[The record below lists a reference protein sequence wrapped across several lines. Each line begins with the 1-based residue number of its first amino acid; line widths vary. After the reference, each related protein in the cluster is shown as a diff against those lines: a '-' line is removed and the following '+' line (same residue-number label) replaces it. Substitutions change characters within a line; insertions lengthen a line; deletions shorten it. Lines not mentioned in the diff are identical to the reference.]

1 MGGSRWRRRR
11 WNRVK
16 GNSVPEAIVTRASLP
31 HIHQVSV
38 SDGGVP
44 KRAVTSALVT
54 SRGLTGDRQ
63 RNRTYHGGADR
74 AVCLYSLEMIEAL
87 RAEGHSIG
95 PGSSGE
101 NLTVAG
107 LDWPRIQ
114 PGDRLTI
121 GETVQLEIMSYT
133 TPCRLNGQW
142 FKDGDYGRISQEAY
156 PGWSRLYAR
165 VLCEGTVSQG
175 DLVLVEIPRE
185 KE

>member
-16 GNSVPEAIVTRASLP
+16 GGSVPEAMVTRASLP

-38 SDGGVP
+38 SEGGVP
-44 KRAVTSALVT
+44 KRLSPQRS
-54 SRGLTGDRQ
+54 SRLDGLTGDRQ

-101 NLTVAG
+101 
-107 LDWPRIQ
+107 I
-114 PGDRLTI
+114 
-121 GETVQLEIMSYT
+121 
-133 TPCRLNGQW
+133 
-142 FKDGDYGRISQEAY
+142 
-156 PGWSRLYAR
+156 
-165 VLCEGTVSQG
+165 
-175 DLVLVEIPRE
+175 
-185 KE
+185 